1 MMRKLLIILLLALF
15 AFGVSCRRTTRQVQ
29 PVTVQSQPTPRATA
43 QPQSTTSI
51 NGQQSDP
58 NAAGR
63 KKGAYVP
70 LARQQGT
77 PTPEPGKK
85 GAYVPHSRKP

>member
-1 MMRKLLIILLLALF
+1 MRKLPIILLLALF
-15 AFGVSCRRTTRQVQ
+15 AFSGSCRSATQQAQ
-29 PVTVQSQPTPRATA
+29 PATFQSQPTPRATA

-51 NGQQSDP
+51 NGQKFDP
-58 NAAGR
+58 NAAGK

-85 GAYVPHSRKP
+85 GAYVPRSRKP

>member
-1 MMRKLLIILLLALF
+1 MMRKLPIILLLALF
-15 AFGVSCRRTTRQVQ
+15 AFGVSCRSVTR
-29 PVTVQSQPTPRATA
+29 QSQPATFQSQATPQATA

-51 NGQQSDP
+51 NGQRSDP
-58 NAAGR
+58 NAAVR

-77 PTPEPGKK
+77 PTPEPAKK
-85 GAYVPHSRKP
+85 GAYVPRSRKP